1 MNNYQDRSC
10 KLSNPATGM
19 WMTDRGRASSR
30 QQFYLCLKELKFS
43 RCLAVMLTALYK
55 LIKFSVTNGGYFIG
69 CWKQCQMKPC
79 VAGFPNFKNGLFRKL
94 HK

>member
-30 QQFYLCLKELKFS
+30 QQFYLCLK
-43 RCLAVMLTALYK
+43 V
-55 LIKFSVTNGGYFIG
+55 
-69 CWKQCQMKPC
+69 
-79 VAGFPNFKNGLFRKL
+79 FKMPSCHANSTI
-94 HK
+94 